1 MAIAMRMTGSCLLG
15 LEPPSDS
22 QLDRHTTVF
31 RLNSQRLL
39 PSHGT
44 ASVADLSGD
53 LGEVRAQD
61 EMLSHQP

>member
-1 MAIAMRMTGSCLLG
+1 MAIAMRMTGFRRLG
-15 LEPPSDS
+15 LELPGVSRF
-22 QLDRHTTVF
+22 DRHATVV
-31 RLNSQRLL
+31 RLSGLRLL

-53 LGEVRAQD
+53 LGEVRAQH